1 MEFDFKVSSGALH
14 VVSSLQ
20 QAGYETYIV
29 GGAIRDLLLD
39 KQPKDFD
46 ISTSATPEEVRDVFG
61 KRTARIIGKRFRL
74 VHVFADREIF
84 EVSTFRRQPSLHAG
98 DMNDPKALCKP
109 ENMILSDNSYGSS
122 EEDAFRR
129 DFTVNA
135 LFYDPVAK
143 KLLDYTGMGLEDIRN
158 HVVRA
163 IGVPALRF
171 EEDPVRMLRA
181 LKLVAQFNFSL
192 EPATE
197 NALFASLDLFRHA
210 ASGRKTLEL
219 EKILKSVYSDRHLET
234 FFDYGL
240 LNSFLPELAAV
251 WGSDAMNYALD
262 LLYERNVR
270 VESGLYRD
278 SISLAMAAAALPFA
292 EAFLGAAPGQL
303 WEKRTEKVVM
313 AVREAVENIF
323 APQTMMVRVREAA
336 IKIILMQST
345 LENFTGNSKTELFR
359 QRSYSHARELLLI
372 RHLALGEDISELAR
386 MWPRGDDHEE
396 KVEFF
401 PQRRP
406 KKTEAKNSARE
417 HKERKP
423 RRRGRSSRTRRSG
436 KPELP
441 PDFSE

>member
-1 MEFDFKVSSGALH
+1 MDFDFTVSSGALH

-20 QAGYETYIV
+20 QAGYESYIV

-46 ISTSATPEEVRDVFG
+46 ISTSATPEEVREVFG
-61 KRTARIIGKRFRL
+61 RRSARIIGKRFRL
-74 VHVFADREIF
+74 VHVFADGEIF
-84 EVSTFRRQPSLHAG
+84 EVSTFRRQPSVHAG
-98 DMNDPKALCKP
+98 DMDDPKSQCKP
-109 ENMILSDNSYGSS
+109 ENMILSDNSYGTSR
-122 EEDAFRR
+122 EDAFRR

-135 LFYDPVAK
+135 LFYDPVSK
-143 KLLDYTGMGLEDIRN
+143 QLIDHTGGLDDIRN
-158 HVVRA
+158 RVVRA

-192 EPATE
+192 DPATE
-197 NALFASLDLFRHA
+197 NALFSSLDLFRHA

-219 EKILKSVYSDRHLET
+219 EKILQSIYSDRHLET

-240 LNSFLPELAAV
+240 LNSFLPELTAV

-262 LLYERNVR
+262 MLFERNMR
-270 VESGLYRD
+270 VEAGLYRD
-278 SISLAMAAAALPFA
+278 SISLAMAAVALPFA
-292 EAFLGAAPGQL
+292 EAFLGVKPGQL
-303 WEKRTEKVVM
+303 WEKRTERVVL
-313 AVREAVENIF
+313 AVREAVETVF
-323 APQTMMVRVREAA
+323 APQTMMVRMREAA
-336 IKIILMQST
+336 VKIILMQSS

-372 RHLALGEDISELAR
+372 RHLALGEDVSELAAR
-386 MWPRGDDHEE
+386 WPQGDDRKE

-401 PQRRP
+401 PRRKEP
-406 KKTEAKNSARE
+406 KRE
-417 HKERKP
+417 NKP
-423 RRRGRSSRTRRSG
+423 ADRENKKPHRRRRGGRKHTKR
-436 KPELP
+436 PELP